1 METPSLSLVG
11 AGHECDRMSML
22 RARLPPRLS
31 PCLPSPFPLTEEKHG
46 PVGITYV
53 LIYQMQVILK

>member
-11 AGHECDRMSML
+11 TGHERDRMSML
-22 RARLPPRLS
+22 RAHLPPRLS
-31 PCLPSPFPLTEEKHG
+31 SRLPSPFPLTEEKHG

-53 LIYQMQVILK
+53 F